1 VTSLP
6 LLLESFSPL
15 SYVLDSFSLGHGL
28 KVIGRGGALV
38 DEKGEAGRFKLAL
51 DQFRNPSS
59 FPIVPSKVLS

>member
-15 SYVLDSFSLGHGL
+15 SYVLDLGHGL